1 MSRPPAPGCYPPLRG
16 GVATLARVGQWIDGC
31 STGFNAVGRSD
42 WNALKTRAW
51 KLHPLMVVVSAVFG
65 WYFWKGL
72 LP

>member
-1 MSRPPAPGCYPPLRG
+1 MRAFT
-16 GVATLARVGQWIDGC
+16 A
-31 STGFNAVGRSD
+31 NAVGKAD
-42 WNALKTRAW
+42 WNALRTRAW